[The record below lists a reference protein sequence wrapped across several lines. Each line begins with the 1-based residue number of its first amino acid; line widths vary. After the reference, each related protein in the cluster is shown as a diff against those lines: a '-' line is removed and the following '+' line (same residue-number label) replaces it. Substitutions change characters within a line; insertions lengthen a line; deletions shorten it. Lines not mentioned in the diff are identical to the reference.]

1 MYMEISN
8 STFAQETS
16 SEEMTWK
23 TGIEVR
29 ITFAFYRELMC
40 RCLNKLTLHWIWPS
54 TGLL

>member
-1 MYMEISN
+1 MYTEICN

-29 ITFAFYRELMC
+29 ITNICILQRSNVQMSEQTDLALDMA
-40 RCLNKLTLHWIWPS
+40 
-54 TGLL
+54 